1 MKKLIF
7 LIALFLSIGIVGC
20 DDKEEVKEEKLSPYE
35 AKGYVLG
42 TTLPCEGNA
51 LYIEVVNPKGI
62 GKKGIFQSKWGRD
75 NPIWNYEN
83 AIGVPHFYKLG
94 FPNEL
99 MKKGTFL
106 HFKYR
111 EYDYEKDSHYFEYEQ
126 PCFTDKIPP
135 TANYYIIT
143 EIISP
148 SYEK

>member
-1 MKKLIF
+1 MKKVTF
-7 LIALFLSIGIVGC
+7 LIALFLSIGIAGC
-20 DDKEEVKEEKLSPYE
+20 DDKADVKEEKLPPYE

-42 TTLPCEGNA
+42 VTGGCEGNA
-51 LYIEVVNPKGI
+51 VYIEVTNPKGI
-62 GKKGIFQSKWGRD
+62 GKKGIFKHRGQNATWS
-75 NPIWNYEN
+75 YEN

-94 FPNEL
+94 LPNEL

-111 EYDYEKDSHYFEYEQ
+111 EYDYEKDSHYFEYEH